1 MAGRYLLEIRPGPSC
16 SQQPGT
22 TLPSGP
28 YSFPMVA
35 SAGGTTPHPGVQIL
49 IEGVASSLE
58 IEFKYTDFTLRGGL
72 GTTGDGVLTNQGQR
86 LWIHSIGNGPVTQKS
101 DGIGEVTAGT
111 LAGYI
116 ALGSPTAQESEA
128 TACNALD
135 HTFTL
140 KVR

>member
-1 MAGRYLLEIRPGPSC
+1 
-16 SQQPGT
+16 
-22 TLPSGP
+22 
-28 YSFPMVA
+28 MVA
-35 SAGGTTPHPGVQIL
+35 SAAGATPHPGVQIL

-58 IEFKYTDFTLRGGL
+58 IEFKYTDFTLRGGF

-116 ALGSPTAQESEA
+116 ALGSPMAQESEA